1 VPTPWD
7 AIASPP
13 AGAGP
18 AAGAEVV
25 TPAQDG
31 NAERHRELAEHATQ
45 VRRLADELAA
55 AIAKGLVLGLPIPG
69 RVHGAWLAVDEWA
82 ELLGRSQRR
91 TDQPRGPRPML
102 PTPPAKD
109 GLKGELD
116 VAAQGDG

>member
-1 VPTPWD
+1 VTVPTPWD

-55 AIAKGLVLGLPIPG
+55 AIASAAPSAGLTSRGGHDQCCRPHRP
-69 RVHGAWLAVDEWA
+69 
-82 ELLGRSQRR
+82 R
-91 TDQPRGPRPML
+91 T
-102 PTPPAKD
+102 A
-109 GLKGELD
+109 
-116 VAAQGDG
+116 